1 MRKTVSMD
9 YDPSGIGVL
18 PGLEAVRKRPRMY
31 FGCEQED
38 PALPCRVLQSTV
50 NSVLREPWD
59 EPPSRRPRWVK
70 VTVVDDRRFR
80 IEDNDEPEWVLSQR
94 DTSVDEL
101 LARVLTVVH
110 VGGWAR
116 WGVGMPISVAM
127 CSEVVAEV
135 RIDGRRYRQRVTP
148 SKPPGPAKVLGPAG
162 EAAHLVDFRLDAAYL
177 PATSTL
183 PVEPAAALIEIL
195 QRDPPPDGF
204 GPRLAPPVGTRLEVH
219 DLRSSAV
226 LVAHRDH

>member
-80 IEDNDEPEWVLSQR
+80 I
-94 DTSVDEL
+94 
-101 LARVLTVVH
+101 
-110 VGGWAR
+110 
-116 WGVGMPISVAM
+116 
-127 CSEVVAEV
+127 
-135 RIDGRRYRQRVTP
+135 DGRRYRQRVTP
-148 SKPPGPAKVLGPAG
+148 SKPPGPAEVLGPAG